1 MKIYNDDPKKSIVMM
16 KQKCFR
22 NQTGE
27 TLLNVIE
34 KVTEKKHGIEYDQF
48 EEKKLNLF
56 LKITLLE
63 KNNKMEQRNAH
74 Y

>member
-48 EEKKLNLF
+48 EEKKNLIYF
-56 LKITLLE
+56 
-63 KNNKMEQRNAH
+63 
-74 Y
+74 